1 GSIPS
6 DRAALKGENSP
17 SLKSALQNGFL
28 GCPVPSTDKFSHRL
42 QSACE
47 AGASSCGRD
56 AERTHSLT
64 GGEHPIETVSK
75 FTSAAASAGLRIAP
89 RPPHKY
95 DGETAF
101 RACWGG
107 DPRSQSSAAA
117 PPAPAPHDP

>member
-75 FTSAAASAGLRIAP
+75 FTSAAASAGFRIAP
-89 RPPHKY
+89 RPPHKNY
-95 DGETAF
+95 SGTALPGGWVGE
-101 RACWGG
+101 
-107 DPRSQSSAAA
+107 A
-117 PPAPAPHDP
+117 PPQS

>member
-75 FTSAAASAGLRIAP
+75 FTSAAASAGLKIAP

-95 DGETAF
+95 DGGEGLPAARVSDT
-101 RACWGG
+101 
-107 DPRSQSSAAA
+107 RSPS
-117 PPAPAPHDP
+117 